1 MKYVKTW
8 NTWNIRNMKY
18 EITARSDNLYNYI
31 TYHSFGHNLISITY
45 FILTCSYTD
54 PLSLPEE
61 DKLS

>member
-1 MKYVKTW
+1 
-8 NTWNIRNMKY
+8 MKY

-61 DKLS
+61 DKLSK